1 MTEECELLK
10 ERLQAITE
18 KHRIQESIRQKK
30 LELDQEKL
38 ELQRLK
44 TKVLKEQWLLQDS
57 ASHNAPNST
66 QAHSVLCD
74 QQQTRALQLS
84 IHRIEMELDYLE
96 REESMISVN
105 ESFILNRLRTV
116 EKSPEDIIKE
126 AQDSFVPALFAM
138 EINVAKNMV
147 TGESQ
152 VLSTADVAPEEI
164 GQRVGLKVYED
175 ETKCIYAFSPQE
187 GSADWSSA
195 QELSANEVEHL
206 LRSASEHRQLSQSR
220 RRSLGGDELRFNR
233 QRDGGGAHRPRNQ
246 GPHFRSDMAEREFS
260 ARETSQGQH
269 AVRSRPPDFPP
280 PRPHGQE
287 VVTVSQPQLCYT
299 PAQHIPLADY
309 VSVDEEQLGSAHCD
323 RARSPLYG
331 DDAPYTIL
339 NAVDTTEPITAIF
352 MGFQM
357 AVDDS
362 GQAPGHDGAL
372 RAELVV
378 IGDEQETRE
387 GAGVREKKNHASL
400 RRPAQPM
407 GRQREGVEAAAR
419 RSRYQKDPEKTQTV
433 LQCVLNGPTD
443 TPRHDRPGLT
453 RANQD

>member
-1 MTEECELLK
+1 MGVWGEAREGLEGDPLVLL
-10 ERLQAITE
+10 
-18 KHRIQESIRQKK
+18 SCF
-30 LELDQEKL
+30 
-38 ELQRLK
+38 
-44 TKVLKEQWLLQDS
+44 S
-57 ASHNAPNST
+57 
-66 QAHSVLCD
+66 
-74 QQQTRALQLS
+74 
-84 IHRIEMELDYLE
+84 
-96 REESMISVN
+96 
-105 ESFILNRLRTV
+105 
-116 EKSPEDIIKE
+116 
-126 AQDSFVPALFAM
+126 ALFAM

-175 ETKCIYAFSPQE
+175 ETKCIYAFTAGE
-187 GSADWSSA
+187 ASAETMWTRSSCTA
-195 QELSANEVEHL
+195 PARLTS
-206 LRSASEHRQLSQSR
+206 
-220 RRSLGGDELRFNR
+220 
-233 QRDGGGAHRPRNQ
+233 RPRR
-246 GPHFRSDMAEREFS
+246 HR
-260 ARETSQGQH
+260 
-269 AVRSRPPDFPP
+269 
-280 PRPHGQE
+280 
-287 VVTVSQPQLCYT
+287 
-299 PAQHIPLADY
+299 
-309 VSVDEEQLGSAHCD
+309 GSAHCD

-387 GAGVREKKNHASL
+387 GAG
-400 RRPAQPM
+400 PM